1 MNHPAFL
8 VFCAALTLGLPKHA
22 SAAIL
27 QEVTEDIA
35 QARVV
40 EAARSKGGP
49 ENNILRN
56 SSADATPV
64 TNAAATAR
72 TDAQTVSRKFARGG
86 DVCFEHTVT
95 QRGERSE
102 LAMMRT
108 EIGGEYWYG
117 WSLLLPEDFDH
128 VGHKTIVMQLAT
140 WPSPR
145 NGRFPA
151 SANGSY
157 MQITRE
163 GVLEFVLQHA
173 GEPSVDTEV
182 KRYVIHPDITKAKGR
197 WFDFV
202 MHAKWTGDKDGFL
215 KFWAKHHDNHFE
227 QKIAHTGRTFW
238 NDEEHG
244 PYFKM
249 GAYLGDPKWGGPESI
264 TLYTDE
270 FRMGSASSSFDEVAP
285 AGAAERQ
292 NRAGRGEARYVVYP
306 SPLNGQEI
314 PVIVYTPPG
323 YDDPRNSDH
332 RYPVVYNLHG
342 AGGGS
347 PFRQWERTHKTLAKA
362 MDDGAVEPTIYVFVN
377 GIGSHF
383 FIDFRGD
390 GLKIHSSIVRELI
403 PFVDT
408 HWRTIA
414 DRSGRA
420 ADGFSMGGCGAL
432 MLAMKNPDLFSSVV
446 SYGGAVITG
455 DRLRAGDA
463 TRWADR
469 AHFDEFSPWGL
480 IESNTT
486 TIRDNLR
493 IRLVC
498 GDADGLYDVN
508 VRLRDRMIELGIP
521 VDWVSVPGV
530 AHDTKGLF
538 DRTGVES
545 LRFIEAAFSKT
556 R

>member
-1 MNHPAFL
+1 MYTIRLLCGLALAAANIPTL
-8 VFCAALTLGLPKHA
+8 CAKL
-22 SAAIL
+22 L

-35 QARVV
+35 LARGV
-40 EAARSKGGP
+40 EAAGSKGGP
-49 ENNILRN
+49 ENNLLRN
-56 SSADATPV
+56 NSADSAPI

-72 TDAQTVSRKFARGG
+72 ADAQTVSQKVARGG
-86 DVCFEHTVT
+86 EVCFEHTVT

-117 WSLLLPEDFDH
+117 WSMLLPDDFDH
-128 VGHKTIVMQLAT
+128 FGHKTIVMQLAT

-157 MQITRE
+157 LQITSE
-163 GVLEFVLQHA
+163 GVLEFVFQYA
-173 GEPSVDTEV
+173 GKPGVDTEV

-202 MHAKWTGDKDGFL
+202 MHAKWTGDPDGFL
-215 KFWAKHHDNHFE
+215 KFWVKHHDNHYE

-238 NDEEHG
+238 NDEDRG

-249 GAYLGDPKWGGPESI
+249 GAYTGDPNWGGPERI

-270 FRMGSASSSFDEVAP
+270 YRQGDANSSFDEVAP
-285 AGAAERQ
+285 AGADERR
-292 NRAGRGEARYVVYP
+292 NRAGLGNARYVVYP
-306 SPLNGQEI
+306 SLLNRQEI
-314 PVIVYTPPG
+314 PIIVYTPPG
-323 YDDPRNSDH
+323 YDDPANANR

-347 PFRQWERTHKTLAKA
+347 PFRQWERTHRTLARA
-362 MDDGAVEPTIYVFVN
+362 MDEAAVEPMIYVFVN
-377 GIGSHF
+377 GLGSHF
-383 FIDFRGD
+383 FIDFRGE
-390 GLKIHSSIVRELI
+390 GLQIHSCIVRELI
-403 PFVDT
+403 PYVDANY
-408 HWRTIA
+408 RTIST
-414 DRSGRA
+414 REGRA

-432 MLAMKNPDLFSSVV
+432 MLAMKNPDLFSAVV

-455 DRLRAGDA
+455 DRLRGGDA

-480 IESNTT
+480 VESNTAA
-486 TIRDNLR
+486 IRDSLR

-508 VRLRDRMIELGIP
+508 VRLRDRLIELGIP

-538 DRTGVES
+538 DRTGIES
-545 LRFIEAAFSKT
+545 LRFIEKGFHST
-556 R
+556 H